1 MAIALVSVMDTQ
13 ANVGQLE
20 PFSWELGNQTLGH
33 PAVGGVRVIGTGLQD
48 WTSVLVIYCCM
59 TTPPS

>member
-1 MAIALVSVMDTQ
+1 MAITLVPVMDTQ

-33 PAVGGVRVIGTGLQD
+33 PAVDGARVIGAGLQG
-48 WTSVLVIYCCM
+48 WASVLVIYC
-59 TTPPS
+59 